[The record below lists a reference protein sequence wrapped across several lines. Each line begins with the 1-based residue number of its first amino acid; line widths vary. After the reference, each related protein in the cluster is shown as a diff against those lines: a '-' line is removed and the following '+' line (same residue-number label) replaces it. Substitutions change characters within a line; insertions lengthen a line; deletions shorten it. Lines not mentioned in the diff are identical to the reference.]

1 MKKYL
6 IILLAAMAMTA
17 CSGTKN
23 LAKPKIDL
31 PFDIA
36 AAVDSASFADMQ
48 WWEVYSDSTLTR
60 IIRRVL
66 DHNHDMLAA
75 AARIDELAQLYGVD
89 KLAYLPTVNGIA
101 GATRETNH
109 YDGQNF
115 KVDTEVSFKATLN
128 WEIDLWGGLSQRR
141 KRSAALYTASVE
153 DRRALQMTL
162 IAQTATAYF
171 NYIALEAELDIVRRT
186 LVTRREGVEK
196 ARLRYEGGLTSELV
210 YQQAK
215 VELATTEALVPS
227 LENRITLARNA
238 ITLLMGE
245 FPDAEIG
252 HPNIE
257 LMSNRPCQ
265 FPAVVSSSLITRR
278 PDIRAN
284 EQRLKAAMAACG
296 VAYSDQFPRLRIAI
310 TGGWENEQVA
320 NLFTS
325 PFSYLLGNV
334 AGTIFDFGRNHRRY
348 KASIA
353 AYEQARIGYE
363 YAVTAAFT
371 EVSNASSTFRSISG
385 TVERRTDL
393 RDAAFKYVTLAN
405 RQYIGGT
412 ISYIDVLDAYRRYFD
427 AQISLIN
434 AIRDEYLAMI
444 NLYKVLGGGAPP
456 IAE

>member
-1 MKKYL
+1 MKK
-6 IILLAAMAMTA
+6 IIFIIIAASLLAS

-23 LAKPKIDL
+23 LTKPQLDL
-31 PFDIA
+31 PFEIA
-36 AAVDSASFADMQ
+36 AAATDSASIADLE
-48 WWEVYSDSTLTR
+48 WWQVYTDSTLVR

-66 DHNHDMLAA
+66 DNNPDLLIAS
-75 AARIDELAQLYGVD
+75 ARIDELGQLYGVD
-89 KLAYLPTVNGIA
+89 KLVYLPTVNGII

-109 YDGQNF
+109 YDGKSF
-115 KVDTEVSFKATLN
+115 SIDSEVSFKASVR

-141 KRSAALYTASVE
+141 RASAATYKASVE

-171 NYIALEAELDIVRRT
+171 NLIALEAELDIVQRT
-186 LVTRREGVEK
+186 LITRREGVEK

-227 LENRITLARNA
+227 LNNRIAMARNA

-245 FPDAEIG
+245 YPETEIG
-252 HPNIE
+252 IPNVE
-257 LMSNRPCQ
+257 LMQVRPVAM
-265 FPAVVSSSLITRR
+265 PAAISSELITRR
-278 PDIRAN
+278 PDLRAS
-284 EQRLKAAMAACG
+284 EQRLQVAMANCG
-296 VAYSDQFPRLRIAI
+296 VAYSDQFPRLTIGL
-310 TGGWENEQVA
+310 TGGWENDQVA

-325 PFSYLLGNV
+325 PFSYMLGNI

-348 KASIA
+348 KSKIA
-353 AYEQARIGYE
+353 AYEQARIRYE
-363 YAVTAAFT
+363 KDVMVAFT
-371 EVSNASSTFRSISG
+371 EVSNARTAYSSIRN

-393 RDAAFKYVTLAN
+393 RDAAFQYVTLAN
-405 RQYIGGT
+405 RQYIGGS

-434 AIRDEYLAMI
+434 AVRDEYLAI
-444 NLYKVLGGGAPP
+444 VTLYKTLGGGAPL
-456 IAE
+456 E